1 MNERR
6 KPHQALPAR
15 HPDAEA
21 QTVGEQ
27 GAVGVAPVWEVDN
40 TQQLGE
46 EDHVDQVRAESPDN
60 STGVSRESKSRPTL
74 SKSV

>member
-46 EDHVDQVRAESPDN
+46 EDHVDQVRAKGPAD
-60 STGVSRESKSRPTL
+60 VYLQRQQQL
-74 SKSV
+74 A